1 VSGPALHA
9 EKLTQSGTRWSSAA
23 ALNMCDPVVSEL
35 ARCLM
40 AGEQASESAFDRAGR
55 MLGRRWRWLRPLAL
69 RYLNAFGG
77 GTTPRLRD
85 VSAFLIADAG
95 FAQARAKY
103 GCEIRV
109 VEWKEEPPRMRP
121 VAAARLFRVPE
132 ITTPGALADWLGI
145 EPGELDWFADL
156 KGLGHKRN
164 HLLRHYRY
172 RVLPKPSGGVRLIE
186 SPKPRLKELQRRI
199 LADILD
205 KIPPHPAAHGFV
217 KGRSIR
223 TFVAPHVAQ
232 RAVLRMDLRDFFPT
246 FPAAR
251 VQALFR
257 TIGYPDAVASL
268 FAGICTNA
276 APRELWKEFEAA
288 RALYAWPH
296 LPQGA
301 PTSPSLA
308 NLCARRMDCR
318 LTGLAESAGAVYTRY
333 ADDLAFSGG
342 QDFERRVERFSI
354 HAAAILREE
363 GFEVQHRKTR
373 IMRQSVRQ
381 HLAGLVTNRRINVRR
396 RDFDLLKATLTNC
409 ARLGP
414 ESQNREAH
422 PHFLAHLEGRVAF
435 VESIHR
441 EKGKKLREILARIE
455 WPPSYN

>member
-1 VSGPALHA
+1 MP
-9 EKLTQSGTRWSSAA
+9 
-23 ALNMCDPVVSEL
+23 DPLLDAL

-40 AGEQASESAFDRAGR
+40 AGEQAGEPAFDRASR

-69 RYLNAFGG
+69 RYLDRFAG
-77 GTTPRLRD
+77 GTRPGVRD
-85 VSAFLIADAG
+85 VTAFLRADAG

-103 GCEIRV
+103 GREICV
-109 VEWKEEPPRMRP
+109 VEWKEAPPRMQP
-121 VAAARLFRVPE
+121 VEAARSWRVVE

-164 HLLRHYRY
+164 QPLLQHYHY
-172 RVLPKPSGGVRLIE
+172 RVLTKRSGGARLIE
-186 SPKPRLKELQRRI
+186 SPKPRLKELQQRI
-199 LADILD
+199 LADILAR
-205 KIPPHPAAHGFV
+205 IPPHPAAHGFV
-217 KGRSIR
+217 RGRSIR
-223 TFVAPHVAQ
+223 TFAAPHVRQ
-232 RAVLRMDLRDFFPT
+232 RVILRMDLRDYFPS

-257 TIGYPDAVASL
+257 TLGYPDAVASL

-276 APRELWKEFEAA
+276 APRSLWKEFSSE
-288 RALYAWPH
+288 RELYARPH

-308 NLCARRMDCR
+308 NLCTRRLDCR
-318 LTGLAESAGAVYTRY
+318 LTGLAEAAGAVYTRY

-342 QDFERRVERFSI
+342 EEFEKRVERFSI
-354 HAAAILREE
+354 HAAATLQEE
-363 GFEVQHRKTR
+363 GFMVQHRKTR

-381 HLAGLVTNRRINVRR
+381 HLAGLVTNQRVNIRRT
-396 RDFDLLKATLTNC
+396 DFDRLKATLTNC

-414 ESQNREAH
+414 ESQNRERHAH
-422 PHFLAHLEGRVAF
+422 FRSHLEGRVAF

-441 EKGKKLREILARIE
+441 ERGEKLREILARIE

>member
-1 VSGPALHA
+1 MP
-9 EKLTQSGTRWSSAA
+9 
-23 ALNMCDPVVSEL
+23 DPLLDAL
-35 ARCLM
+35 ARCLI
-40 AGEQASESAFDRAGR
+40 AGEQAGEPAFDRASR

-69 RYLNAFGG
+69 RYLEAFSG
-77 GTTPRLRD
+77 GTRPRRRD
-85 VSAFLIADAG
+85 VTAFLRADAG
-95 FAQARAKY
+95 FAHARAKY
-103 GCEIRV
+103 GREILA
-109 VEWKEEPPRMRP
+109 VEWAEEPPQMQP
-121 VAAARLFRVPE
+121 VEAARSWNIPAIE
-132 ITTPGALADWLGI
+132 TPGALAGWLGI
-145 EPGELDWFADL
+145 EAGELDWFADL

-164 HLLRHYRY
+164 QPLLQHYHY
-172 RVLPKPSGGVRLIE
+172 RVLAKPSGGVRLIE

-205 KIPPHPAAHGFV
+205 NIPPHPAAHGFV
-217 KGRSIR
+217 KGRSVR
-223 TFVAPHVAQ
+223 TFVAPHAGQ
-232 RAVLRMDLRDFFPT
+232 RVVLRMDLRDFFPA

-257 TIGYPDAVASL
+257 TMGYPDSVASL

-276 APRELWKEFEAA
+276 APREVWKEFAA
-288 RALYAWPH
+288 ERALYAWPH

-318 LTGLAESAGAVYTRY
+318 LTGLTESAGAVYTRY

-342 QDFERRVERFSI
+342 EEFERCVARFSGL
-354 HAAAILREE
+354 AAAVLQEE
-363 GFEVQHRKTR
+363 GFAVQHRKTR

-381 HLAGLVTNRRINVRR
+381 HLAGLVTNRRVNVRR

-422 PHFLAHLEGRVAF
+422 AHFRAHLEGRVAF

-441 EKGKKLREILARIE
+441 ERAKKLREILARIE